1 LNTPDNL
8 KYNKSDEWVKVE
20 DGIAIIGI
28 TDYAQ
33 EKLSDIVFGEI
44 QVGAGQLIEKGKEIA
59 SVESVK
65 ASADV
70 TSPLSGKVLE
80 INEKINASPEI
91 LNSNPYDQAWL
102 IKLEISHPNEL
113 NDLMDSEA
121 YLAYRKE

>member
-1 LNTPDNL
+1 MNTPGNL

-20 DGIAIIGI
+20 GGIAIIGI

-44 QVGAGQLIEKGKEIA
+44 QVETGQLIEKGKEIA

-80 INEKINASPEI
+80 INEKINASPEL
-91 LNSNPYDQAWL
+91 LNSDPYDQAWL

-113 NDLMDSEA
+113 NDLMDSNA
-121 YLAYRKE
+121 YMAYRKE

>member
-1 LNTPDNL
+1 MNTPDNL
-8 KYNKSDEWVKVE
+8 KYNKSDEWVRVE
-20 DGIAIIGI
+20 NGIAIIGI

-44 QVGAGQLIEKGKEIA
+44 QVGAGQIIEKGKEIA

-70 TSPLSGKVLE
+70 TSPLSGQVLE
-80 INEKINASPEI
+80 INEKINASPEL

-102 IKLEISHPNEL
+102 IKLKISHPDEL

>member
-1 LNTPDNL
+1 LNTPGNL

-20 DGIAIIGI
+20 GGIAIIGI

-44 QVGAGQLIEKGKEIA
+44 QVETGQLIEKGKEIA

-80 INEKINASPEI
+80 INEKINASPEL
-91 LNSNPYDQAWL
+91 LNSDPYDQAWL

-113 NDLMDSEA
+113 NDLMDSNA
-121 YLAYRKE
+121 YMAYRKE